1 MLTVVILYPGQTRTG
16 PAKRTPGRLPR
27 VPFTP
32 EQLATLEEAYRRSTY
47 LSSEDANKLA
57 DRLDLSNVRVKIWFQ
72 NRRARE
78 RREKKDVQVCV
89 NYSIEDNDTLD
100 VETVD
105 DSDNSLS
112 SVMSD

>member
-1 MLTVVILYPGQTRTG
+1 M
-16 PAKRTPGRLPR
+16 
-27 VPFTP
+27 
-32 EQLATLEEAYRRSTY
+32 
-47 LSSEDANKLA
+47 SSEDANRLA

-78 RREKKDVQVCV
+78 RREKRDTPTVQVRD
-89 NYSIEDNDTLD
+89 NSFEDITSDTVD

-105 DSDNSLS
+105 DSDNTSS

>member
-1 MLTVVILYPGQTRTG
+1 M
-16 PAKRTPGRLPR
+16 
-27 VPFTP
+27 
-32 EQLATLEEAYRRSTY
+32 
-47 LSSEDANKLA
+47 SSEDANKLA

-78 RREKKDVQVCV
+78 RREKKDVQVCG